1 MSYPALSSIFPVTAY
16 CIRKE
21 VIPHGHGSL
30 ENRINMRSVVSIV
43 QTIA

>member
-1 MSYPALSSIFPVTAY
+1 MSYPVLSSIFPETAY

-30 ENRINMRSVVSIV
+30 EDRINMRTVGSIV
-43 QTIA
+43 QTIV